1 MSGALEGIRV
11 VEIGQEI
18 QGPYASLMLG
28 DMGADVIKV
37 ENRETGDLARRTTVG
52 VIAGSDAPHADFHQY
67 FLLLNRGKR
76 SLTLDLK
83 NPRGKEVLM
92 KLLASADVLITNF
105 RPGVLDRLG
114 FGYEALRVVYPRL
127 IYTCASSWGPRGPW
141 ARKPSRDMLAQ
152 AASGAM
158 AKTGKEEDQPIPAG
172 FCVADYSGATVAF
185 AGTLAALFA
194 RERTGCGQRV
204 DTSMFGAMLALQPWE
219 ILQSSLIGR
228 ENRKAGRG
236 HQFLHGVWGSFKTA
250 DGWVALAGVE
260 DDRWPRFCTIIGRP
274 DLIGD
279 PDCQR
284 EGRNFRGDKIQKI
297 LDGIFPTRTT
307 AEWMVELDA
316 ADLFATPVA
325 EYADVLSNPQA
336 EENGYIR
343 WMDHPEIGPFRMVGS
358 PIELSAMPIRAP
370 LPAPRHGEHTEQIL
384 GEVGYSAAD
393 IAELR
398 AQAAV

>member
-1 MSGALEGIRV
+1 MAGALDGVRV
-11 VEIGQEI
+11 IEIGQEI

-28 DMGADVIKV
+28 DMGADVIKI

-52 VIAGSDAPHADFHQY
+52 VIAGADAPHAEFHQY

-76 SLTLDLK
+76 SLTLNLK
-83 NPRGKEVLM
+83 DPRGKQVLS
-92 KLLASADVLITNF
+92 KLLATADVLITNF

-114 FGYEALRVVYPRL
+114 FGYEALKAEHPRL

-141 ARKPSRDMLAQ
+141 AKKPSRDMLAQ

-158 AKTGKEEDQPIPAG
+158 AKTGKADDQPLPAG
-172 FCVADYSGATVAF
+172 FCVADYSGAIMAF
-185 AGTLAALFA
+185 AGTLAALYA
-194 RERTGCGQRV
+194 RERTGKGQRV

-219 ILQSSLIGR
+219 ILQSSLIGK

-260 DDRWPRFCTIIGRP
+260 DDRWARFCAIIRRP
-274 DLIGD
+274 DLVED

-284 EGRNFRGDKIQKI
+284 EGRNFKGDKIQKI
-297 LDGIFPTRTT
+297 LDEIFPTRTT
-307 AEWMVELDA
+307 ADWMADLEA

-325 EYADVLSNPQA
+325 QYADVLNSPQA
-336 EENGYIR
+336 HENGYIR
-343 WMDHPEIGPFRMVGS
+343 WMDHPEVGRIRMVGN
-358 PIELSAMPIRAP
+358 PIELSAMPMRP
-370 LPAPRHGEHTEQIL
+370 PVPAPALGEHNSKIL
-384 GEVGYSAAD
+384 AELGYDEAA
-393 IAELR
+393 IGELR
-398 AQAAV
+398 AQSVV